1 VIVCAILR
9 DDDKSLTPQQARDL
23 AALKPDLLPNQ
34 RAMKPGCNGPS
45 LQNAGRGFDADPCG
59 LGAPFRREHHH
70 PHQLQNPGAMPGES
84 VVKMIAEYLERA
96 LEFENM
102 AAEATDAILKEALI
116 DQALA
121 YRRLATERAQKLR
134 VPIPPKPPDQKG
146 SP

>member
-1 VIVCAILR
+1 
-9 DDDKSLTPQQARDL
+9 
-23 AALKPDLLPNQ
+23 
-34 RAMKPGCNGPS
+34 
-45 LQNAGRGFDADPCG
+45 
-59 LGAPFRREHHH
+59 
-70 PHQLQNPGAMPGES
+70 
-84 VVKMIAEYLERA
+84 VKMIAEYLERA
-96 LEFENM
+96 LEFENI